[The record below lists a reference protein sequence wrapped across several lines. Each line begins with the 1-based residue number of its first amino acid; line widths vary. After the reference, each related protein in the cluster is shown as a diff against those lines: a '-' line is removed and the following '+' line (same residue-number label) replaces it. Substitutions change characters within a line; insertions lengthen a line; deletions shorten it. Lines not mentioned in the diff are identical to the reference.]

1 MGEHALIILRLSLLL
16 QPHPH
21 KLLFHPF
28 QVNIYDGGSVSGAD
42 LQLYMGEPHRS
53 FLVLVKG

>member
-16 QPHPH
+16 PPHLP
-21 KLLFHPF
+21 LRLF